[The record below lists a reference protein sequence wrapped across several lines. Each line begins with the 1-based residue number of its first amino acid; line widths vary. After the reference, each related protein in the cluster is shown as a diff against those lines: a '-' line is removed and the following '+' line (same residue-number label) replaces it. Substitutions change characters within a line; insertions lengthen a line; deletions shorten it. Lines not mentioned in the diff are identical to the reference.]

1 MKKTFFKIVCSL
13 MVFVFVIS
21 AGIYAVTSLNAE
33 ESANEAPFKVNT
45 LSVKENGDALLTTT
59 VADPIATEAL
69 DTKQTLRFNEDG
81 SFKIL
86 VFSDLQEEYPIKA
99 KTLEYMNKMLDDEK
113 PDLVLFT
120 GDNHCG
126 RITNQ
131 NTMKKYLSQMAEPM
145 ESRQIP
151 WAQVYGNHVEGGYQY
166 DCGIS
171 KEFQQKVFE
180 TFDYN
185 VSKAGTV
192 SGSGNY
198 VIPVLR
204 SDSDEVAYNVF
215 CFDSHDYMYKY
226 NGHKY
231 EDGFESFAIPATV
244 YTGNKYD
251 VIHFDQIKWYWDTS
265 VALEKYNGNGKPIP
279 AMMMFHIPL
288 IEMSYIA
295 NNRSQTGFEGV
306 KGDPVS
312 APEINSGLFW
322 ALYER
327 GDVKLIVNGHDHLNT
342 FQGTYMGV
350 MMAYAG
356 SIGGVEYNSDNTKG
370 ARIININQDDAYNA
384 ETHMIFVKDLG
395 K

>member
-13 MVFVFVIS
+13 MVFAFVIS
-21 AGIYAVTSLNAE
+21 AGVYAVTSLNVE
-33 ESANEAPFKVNT
+33 ENLNEAPIKVNSLT
-45 LSVKENGDALLTTT
+45 VKENGDALLTTSA
-59 VADPIATEAL
+59 ADSLVTEAL
-69 DTKQTLRFNEDG
+69 DTKQVLRFNEDG

-86 VFSDLQEEYPIKA
+86 VFSDLQEEYPIKE
-99 KTLEYMNKMLDDEK
+99 KTLEYMNKMLDAEK

-126 RITNQ
+126 RITKKD
-131 NTMKKYLSQMAEPM
+131 TMKKYLQQMAEPM

-151 WAQVYGNHVEGGYQY
+151 WAQVYGNHVTGGYNY
-166 DCGIS
+166 ECGIS
-171 KEFQQKVFE
+171 KEYQQDVFE
-180 TFDYN
+180 SFDYN

-204 SDSDEVAYNVF
+204 SDSDEIAYNVF
-215 CFDSHDYMYKY
+215 CFDSHNYIYKY
-226 NGHKY
+226 NGHTY
-231 EDGFESFAIPATV
+231 GDGFEESAIPAKL
-244 YTGNKYD
+244 YTGNVYD

-265 VALEKYNGNGKPIP
+265 VALEKYNGKAIP

-288 IEMSYIA
+288 IEMLYIS
-295 NNRSQTGFEGV
+295 NNPNQTGYVGE
-306 KGDPVS
+306 KGDPIS

-356 SIGGVEYNSDNTKG
+356 SIGGVEYNNDNTKG
-370 ARIININQDDAYNA
+370 ARIVEINQNDASNA
-384 ETHMIFVKDLG
+384 ETYMIFTKDI

>member
-13 MVFVFVIS
+13 MVFAFVIS
-21 AGIYAVTSLNAE
+21 AGVYAVTSLNTE
-33 ESANEAPFKVNT
+33 ENANDAPIKVNALT
-45 LSVKENGDALLTTT
+45 VEENNDVLLTASA
-59 VADPIATEAL
+59 ADPIVTEAL
-69 DTKQTLRFNEDG
+69 DTKQILRFNEDG

-86 VFSDLQEEYPIKA
+86 VFSDLQEEYPIKDE
-99 KTLEYMNKMLDDEK
+99 TLEYMNKMLDNEK

-126 RITNQ
+126 RITNKS
-131 NTMKKYLSQMAEPM
+131 TMKKYLSQMAEPM

-151 WAQVYGNHVEGGYQY
+151 WAQVYGNHVEGGYGS

-171 KEFQQKVFE
+171 KEYQQEVFE
-180 TFDYN
+180 SFDYN

-204 SDSDEVAYNVF
+204 SDSDEIAYNVF
-215 CFDSHDYMYKY
+215 CFDSHDYM
-226 NGHKY
+226 HKY
-231 EDGFESFAIPATV
+231 GDHHFDYSFEEFCFPATL
-244 YTGNKYD
+244 YSGNKYD

-265 VALEKYNGNGKPIP
+265 VALEKYNGKAIP

-288 IEMSYIA
+288 VEMKYISD
-295 NNRSQTGFEGV
+295 NPDQTGFDGY
-306 KGDPVS
+306 KGDPIS
-312 APEINSGLFW
+312 SPEINSGLFW

-342 FQGTYMGV
+342 FQGEYMGV
-350 MMAYAG
+350 TMAYAG
-356 SIGGVEYNSDNTKG
+356 SIGGVEYNNDESKG
-370 ARIININQDDAYNA
+370 VRIVEIKQNDAQNVDTYMVY
-384 ETHMIFVKDLG
+384 TKDLD
-395 K
+395 

>member
-13 MVFVFVIS
+13 MVFAFVIS
-21 AGIYAVTSLNAE
+21 AGVYAVTSLNTE
-33 ESANEAPFKVNT
+33 ENANDAPIKVNALT
-45 LSVKENGDALLTTT
+45 VEENNDVLLTAS
-59 VADPIATEAL
+59 VADPIVTEAL

-86 VFSDLQEEYPIKA
+86 VFSDLQEEYPIKDE
-99 KTLEYMNKMLDDEK
+99 TLEYMNKMLDNEK

-126 RITNQ
+126 RITNKS
-131 NTMKKYLSQMAEPM
+131 TMKKYLSQMAEPM

-151 WAQVYGNHVEGGYQY
+151 WAQVYGNHVEGGYNY

-171 KEFQQKVFE
+171 KEFQQELFE

-192 SGSGNY
+192 TGSGNY

-204 SDSDEVAYNVF
+204 SDSDEIAYNVF
-215 CFDSHDYMYKY
+215 CFDSHDYMYKH
-226 NGHKY
+226 GDHKFG
-231 EDGFESFAIPATV
+231 DGFEEFCFPSTL

-251 VIHFDQIKWYWDTS
+251 VIQFDQIKWYWDTS
-265 VALEKYNGNGKPIP
+265 VALEKYNGKAIP

-288 IEMSYIA
+288 IEMKYISD
-295 NNRSQTGFEGV
+295 NPNKTGFEGY
-306 KGDPVS
+306 KGDPIS

-342 FQGTYMGV
+342 FQGEYMGV
-350 MMAYAG
+350 PMAYAG
-356 SIGGVEYNSDNTKG
+356 SSGGVEYNSSDSKG
-370 ARIININQDDAYNA
+370 VRIVEINQDDADNF
-384 ETHMIFVKDLG
+384 ETYMVFTKNLD
-395 K
+395 